1 MNEAVTHIAFRGRRR
16 RVYTR
21 ITVLSGARPGD
32 RVLDIGCGGGYLAR
46 LLAAAVTP
54 GGRVTG
60 LDTSAPAIG
69 YARRRAPAN
78 CSFVVG
84 MAQGLPLPDQSF
96 DVVASTLRH
105 TTFPRRRAAGHSARC
120 TGCCGREERCW
131 PLISGRP
138 GGGTHR
144 TPAPVRA
151 GTAARS
157 RSGTW
162 RGPRDAAGSRI
173 SVIGVSPVLR
183 GPFPPDGAVRFHVNT

>member
-1 MNEAVTHIAFRGRRR
+1 MPA
-16 RVYTR
+16 
-21 ITVLSGARPGD
+21 GAPR
-32 RVLDIGCGGGYLAR
+32 
-46 LLAAAVTP
+46 
-54 GGRVTG
+54 
-60 LDTSAPAIG
+60 
-69 YARRRAPAN
+69 AN

-96 DVVASTLRH
+96 DVVASTLAAH
-105 TTFPRRRAAGHSARC
+105 HIPQAARRRAFGEMYRVLRPGGALLAADFR
-120 TGCCGREERCW
+120 
-131 PLISGRP
+131 RP

-173 SVIGVSPVLR
+173 AVIGVPPVLR
-183 GPFPPDGAVRFHVNT
+183 GPFPPDGAVRFPR